1 MGPWTHGSIYGGQ
14 QGELYYPENSNGFD
28 LLLDWEGKIFDES
41 LLGIPASWTGA
52 RVAYYLMG
60 DVDVASKDWN
70 YWRYAYDWP
79 LDYVDD
85 IWYFTANGGI
95 SNNSAGLVNG
105 NFSYLYDP
113 RYPIQNLGGQ
123 NQPFD
128 LAGPMDQSPIENRSD
143 VLLFE
148 TPVLTETVET
158 VGRIWG
164 NLFVTSNCTDTD
176 FTIKLTDVYPD
187 GRSMLV
193 TDGSLTVRYRY
204 NYTSEVFM
212 SGNQNDIYE
221 LLIDCWSTAYSFAPG
236 HKIRVAI
243 SSSNYPRFAKNPNTG
258 APLARDYLN
267 FNIANNTLLVG
278 PLYNSSIILPRLVN
292 MSSTHTIY

>member
-1 MGPWTHGSIYGGQ
+1 M
-14 QGELYYPENSNGFD
+14 
-28 LLLDWEGKIFDES
+28 LLDWDMEIFDDAFF
-41 LLGIPASWTGA
+41 GIPADWSGG

-60 DVDVASKDWN
+60 DVDAASDYWN

-79 LDYVDD
+79 LDHVDD
-85 IWYFTANGGI
+85 KWYFTADRGL
-95 SNNSAGLVNG
+95 SKSSAGLMNN
-105 NFSYLYDP
+105 NFSFLYDP
-113 RYPIQNLGGQ
+113 RNPVPNLGGQ

-128 LAGPMDQSPIENRSD
+128 LAGPMDQSSIENRSD
-143 VLLFE
+143 VLIFE
-148 TPVLTETVET
+148 TPVLTQPVET

-164 NLFVTSNCTDTD
+164 NLFVSSNCTDTD

-187 GRSMLV
+187 GRSMLI

-212 SGNQNDIYE
+212 SGDQNDIYE
-221 LLIDCWSTAYSFAPG
+221 LLIDCWSTAYSFAAG

-292 MSSTHTIY
+292 MDSTHAFF